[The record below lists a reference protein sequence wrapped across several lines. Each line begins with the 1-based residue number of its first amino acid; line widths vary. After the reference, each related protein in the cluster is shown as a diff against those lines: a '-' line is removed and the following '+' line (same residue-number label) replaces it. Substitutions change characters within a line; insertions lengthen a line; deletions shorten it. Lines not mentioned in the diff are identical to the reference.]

1 MSQTYISFAPMT
13 NNSIPAKYLTRKF
26 QRICVR
32 SILIILTRYLAG
44 IELYLTRKFQRICV
58 RSILII
64 LTGLNFCLRA
74 QAAETDEA
82 TRLQKLEQA
91 VLELQQENKSLKQEV
106 SALKARPSTSLS
118 PKAAVETNAV
128 INIPARSDF
137 KSTPID
143 LTENGLVTSPPG
155 KSPLALQIGSV
166 TFTPLGFM
174 DFTSVTR
181 GTLNGGDIG
190 TSFASFPSSNTAS
203 GQLSETRFSAK
214 NSRLGL
220 RM

>member
-13 NNSIPAKYLTRKF
+13 NNSIPAK
-26 QRICVR
+26 
-32 SILIILTRYLAG
+32 
-44 IELYLTRKFQRICV
+44 YLTRKFQRICV

-166 TFTPLGFM
+166 TFTPP
-174 DFTSVTR
+174 DSWTS
-181 GTLNGGDIG
+181 
-190 TSFASFPSSNTAS
+190 
-203 GQLSETRFSAK
+203 
-214 NSRLGL
+214 L
-220 RM
+220 R